1 MSPHPFFAPIARHFN
16 MLLSEYDFHV
26 VSQQF
31 EDEGFGSGMVR
42 LQSDRYY
49 LDFQME
55 NMGPEVTLY
64 TGCKG
69 QLATDVA
76 WIFAYLIRSANLAPS
91 TAAPWL
97 YYYPHFTLGMWGETS
112 VSWQIERLAD
122 ILKSMWPAIFIFLDM
137 DGPHNKDFI
146 DFKERAMRTAAE
158 RKADGFR
165 ESPAH
170 LVSRAQL
177 GFAPLVEKSFS
188 YLTAYKFKIVH
199 SDPIFVR
206 FENNETSSA
215 RYINVFHRL
224 RSFQLG
230 LETGQVQN
238 DPAFELNF
246 DLEELAAWSGTP
258 YQPAV
263 VHTTA
268 TLQVALN
275 RMARFFR
282 RSAALILAGDPR
294 LYEALHARRIDAA
307 RRASRAWAERARVP
321 GHSF

>member
-1 MSPHPFFAPIARHFN
+1 MSNHPFFAPIARHFN
-16 MLLSEYDFHV
+16 SLFSEYDFRV
-26 VSQQF
+26 TSEQF
-31 EDEGFGSGMVR
+31 DDEGFGSGMVR
-42 LQSDRYY
+42 LESGQYY

-64 TGCKG
+64 TGRTG
-69 QLATDVA
+69 QLATDAA
-76 WIFAYLIRSANLAPS
+76 WIFAYLISSTNLPHTS
-91 TAAPWL
+91 IAPWL
-97 YYYPHFTLGMWGETS
+97 YYYPHFTLGMWGETG

-137 DGPHNKDFI
+137 DGPHSKDFI
-146 DFKERAMRTAAE
+146 EFKERAIRSAAE

-165 ESPAH
+165 ETSAH
-170 LVSRAQL
+170 LVGRESL
-177 GFAPLVEKSFS
+177 GFAPLVEKSFA
-188 YLTAYKFKIVH
+188 YLTTFGFKIVH

-206 FENNETSSA
+206 YETSGKELPF
-215 RYINVFHRL
+215 YINVFHRT

-230 LETGQVQN
+230 LQTGLVQN
-238 DPAFELNF
+238 DPEFELNF
-246 DLEELAAWSGTP
+246 DLEELAAWSNTT

-268 TLQVALN
+268 TLQVALK

-282 RSAALILAGDPR
+282 RSAALALAGDPR

-307 RRASRAWAERARVP
+307 RRASRAWGERARVP
-321 GHSF
+321 GVGF